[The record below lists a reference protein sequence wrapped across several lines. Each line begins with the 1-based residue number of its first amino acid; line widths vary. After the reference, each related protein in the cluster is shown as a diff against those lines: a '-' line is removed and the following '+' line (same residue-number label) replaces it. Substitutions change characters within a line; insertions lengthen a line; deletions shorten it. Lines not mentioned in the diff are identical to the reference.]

1 MGCNIAICDDS
12 SADRQYIA
20 DMVNKWAEQSGKA
33 VFLTMFPS
41 AENFLF
47 RYRDKS
53 DYDILLLDIEMGGMD
68 GVSMAKELRRV
79 DDAVQIIFI
88 TGYSDYISEGYDVA
102 ALHYLMK
109 PVREEKLFSV
119 LDRAAEKLLKN
130 ERMLTF
136 EVGGE
141 MLRVPVFRIR
151 YAEVYGNYYGTPKQ
165 KVLDRLN
172 AGEDILLEIDTQGA
186 LNVMKAM
193 PEGLFIFLLPP
204 SLEELANRLKGRGTE
219 TEESLQR
226 RLGAAVDEIK
236 IAHNYRY
243 VVVNDKVEAAEKAI
257 AGIIEAEHH
266 RTDLNE
272 ELLAGLQQ
280 WKENA

>member
-1 MGCNIAICDDS
+1 MRKGLLILISGPSGTGKGTVCDLLRKNHPEIS
-12 SADRQYIA
+12 YSISATTRQPRPG
-20 DMVNKWAEQSGKA
+20 EQ
-33 VFLTMFPS
+33 
-41 AENFLF
+41 
-47 RYRDKS
+47 
-53 DYDILLLDIEMGGMD
+53 D
-68 GVSMAKELRRV
+68 GVNYYFYDKEKFR
-79 DDAVQIIFI
+79 QMI
-88 TGYSDYISEGYDVA
+88 A
-102 ALHYLMK
+102 AG
-109 PVREEKLFSV
+109 E
-119 LDRAAEKLLKN
+119 LL
-130 ERMLTF
+130 EW
-136 EVGGE
+136 
-141 MLRVPVFRIR
+141 
-151 YAEVYGNYYGTPKQ
+151 AEVYGNYYGTPKQ

>member
-1 MGCNIAICDDS
+1 MRKGLLILISGPSGTGKGTVCDLLRKNQPEIS
-12 SADRQYIA
+12 YSISATTRQPRPG
-20 DMVNKWAEQSGKA
+20 EQ
-33 VFLTMFPS
+33 
-41 AENFLF
+41 
-47 RYRDKS
+47 
-53 DYDILLLDIEMGGMD
+53 D
-68 GVSMAKELRRV
+68 GVNYYFYDKEKFRQMI
-79 DDAVQIIFI
+79 DA
-88 TGYSDYISEGYDVA
+88 GE
-102 ALHYLMK
+102 
-109 PVREEKLFSV
+109 
-119 LDRAAEKLLKN
+119 LL
-130 ERMLTF
+130 EW
-136 EVGGE
+136 
-141 MLRVPVFRIR
+141 
-151 YAEVYGNYYGTPKQ
+151 AEVYGNYYGTPKQ

>member
-1 MGCNIAICDDS
+1 MRKGLLILISGPSGTGKGTVCDLLRKNHPEIS
-12 SADRQYIA
+12 YSISATTRQPRPG
-20 DMVNKWAEQSGKA
+20 EQ
-33 VFLTMFPS
+33 
-41 AENFLF
+41 
-47 RYRDKS
+47 
-53 DYDILLLDIEMGGMD
+53 D
-68 GVSMAKELRRV
+68 GVNYYFYDKEKFRQMI
-79 DDAVQIIFI
+79 DA
-88 TGYSDYISEGYDVA
+88 GE
-102 ALHYLMK
+102 
-109 PVREEKLFSV
+109 
-119 LDRAAEKLLKN
+119 LL
-130 ERMLTF
+130 EW
-136 EVGGE
+136 
-141 MLRVPVFRIR
+141 
-151 YAEVYGNYYGTPKQ
+151 AEVYGNYYGTPKQ

-186 LNVMKAM
+186 LNVMKAV

>member
-1 MGCNIAICDDS
+1 MRKGLLILISGPSGTGKGTVCDLLRKNHPEIS
-12 SADRQYIA
+12 YSISATTRQPRPG
-20 DMVNKWAEQSGKA
+20 EQ
-33 VFLTMFPS
+33 
-41 AENFLF
+41 
-47 RYRDKS
+47 
-53 DYDILLLDIEMGGMD
+53 D
-68 GVSMAKELRRV
+68 GVNYYFYDKEKFRQMI
-79 DDAVQIIFI
+79 DA
-88 TGYSDYISEGYDVA
+88 GE
-102 ALHYLMK
+102 
-109 PVREEKLFSV
+109 
-119 LDRAAEKLLKN
+119 LL
-130 ERMLTF
+130 EW
-136 EVGGE
+136 
-141 MLRVPVFRIR
+141 
-151 YAEVYGNYYGTPKQ
+151 AEVYGNYYGTPKQ

-186 LNVMKAM
+186 LNVMKAV

-266 RTDLNE
+266 RTDLNK

>member
-1 MGCNIAICDDS
+1 MRKGLLILISGPSGTGKGTVCDLLRKNHPEIS
-12 SADRQYIA
+12 YSISATTRQPRPG
-20 DMVNKWAEQSGKA
+20 EQ
-33 VFLTMFPS
+33 
-41 AENFLF
+41 
-47 RYRDKS
+47 
-53 DYDILLLDIEMGGMD
+53 D
-68 GVSMAKELRRV
+68 GVNYYFYDKEKFRQMI
-79 DDAVQIIFI
+79 A
-88 TGYSDYISEGYDVA
+88 TGE
-102 ALHYLMK
+102 
-109 PVREEKLFSV
+109 
-119 LDRAAEKLLKN
+119 LL
-130 ERMLTF
+130 EW
-136 EVGGE
+136 
-141 MLRVPVFRIR
+141 
-151 YAEVYGNYYGTPKQ
+151 AEVYGNYYGTPKQ

>member
-1 MGCNIAICDDS
+1 MRKGLLILISGPSGTGKGTVCDLLRKNHPEIS
-12 SADRQYIA
+12 YSISATTRQQRPG
-20 DMVNKWAEQSGKA
+20 EQ
-33 VFLTMFPS
+33 
-41 AENFLF
+41 
-47 RYRDKS
+47 
-53 DYDILLLDIEMGGMD
+53 D
-68 GVSMAKELRRV
+68 GVNYYFYDKEKFRQMI
-79 DDAVQIIFI
+79 DA
-88 TGYSDYISEGYDVA
+88 GE
-102 ALHYLMK
+102 
-109 PVREEKLFSV
+109 
-119 LDRAAEKLLKN
+119 LL
-130 ERMLTF
+130 EW
-136 EVGGE
+136 
-141 MLRVPVFRIR
+141 
-151 YAEVYGNYYGTPKQ
+151 AEVYGNYYGTPKQ

-186 LNVMKAM
+186 LNVMKAV

>member
-1 MGCNIAICDDS
+1 MRKGLLILISGPSGTGKGTVCDLLRKNHPEIS
-12 SADRQYIA
+12 YSISATTRQPRPG
-20 DMVNKWAEQSGKA
+20 EQ
-33 VFLTMFPS
+33 
-41 AENFLF
+41 
-47 RYRDKS
+47 
-53 DYDILLLDIEMGGMD
+53 D
-68 GVSMAKELRRV
+68 GVNYYFYDKEKFRQMI
-79 DDAVQIIFI
+79 DA
-88 TGYSDYISEGYDVA
+88 GE
-102 ALHYLMK
+102 
-109 PVREEKLFSV
+109 
-119 LDRAAEKLLKN
+119 LL
-130 ERMLTF
+130 EW
-136 EVGGE
+136 
-141 MLRVPVFRIR
+141 
-151 YAEVYGNYYGTPKQ
+151 AEVYGNYYGTPKQ

-186 LNVMKAM
+186 LNVMKAV

-236 IAHNYRY
+236 IAPNYRY

>member
-1 MGCNIAICDDS
+1 MRKGLLILISGPSGTGKGTVCDLLRKNHPEIS
-12 SADRQYIA
+12 YSISATTRQPRPG
-20 DMVNKWAEQSGKA
+20 EQ
-33 VFLTMFPS
+33 
-41 AENFLF
+41 
-47 RYRDKS
+47 
-53 DYDILLLDIEMGGMD
+53 D
-68 GVSMAKELRRV
+68 GVNYYFYDKEKFRQMI
-79 DDAVQIIFI
+79 DA
-88 TGYSDYISEGYDVA
+88 GE
-102 ALHYLMK
+102 
-109 PVREEKLFSV
+109 
-119 LDRAAEKLLKN
+119 LL
-130 ERMLTF
+130 EW
-136 EVGGE
+136 
-141 MLRVPVFRIR
+141 
-151 YAEVYGNYYGTPKQ
+151 AEVYGNYYGTPKQ
-165 KVLDRLN
+165 KVLDRLD

-186 LNVMKAM
+186 LNVMKAV